1 LYELTWSVQIFQI
14 YRADRDTEGSYLLD
28 KGLFCMKKEGLLMGV
43 KKEKGRKRF
52 RKRKTYGNQILPLEL
67 LIEKNKREIINSA
80 ELMEEIYMKIDEK
93 HTQCVTKYKKT
104 R

>member
-1 LYELTWSVQIFQI
+1 
-14 YRADRDTEGSYLLD
+14 
-28 KGLFCMKKEGLLMGV
+28 MGF

-52 RKRKTYGNQILPLEL
+52 RKRKIYENQILPLEL
-67 LIEKNKREIINSA
+67 LIEKNKREITNSA

-93 HTQCVTKYKKT
+93 HTQCVTNYKKT

>member
-1 LYELTWSVQIFQI
+1 MYELTWSVQIFQI

-67 LIEKNKREIINSA
+67 LIEKTNER
-80 ELMEEIYMKIDEK
+80 L
-93 HTQCVTKYKKT
+93 
-104 R
+104 

>member
-1 LYELTWSVQIFQI
+1 
-14 YRADRDTEGSYLLD
+14 
-28 KGLFCMKKEGLLMGV
+28 MGI

-67 LIEKNKREIINSA
+67 LIEKNKREIMNSA
-80 ELMEEIYMKIDEK
+80 ELMEEIYIKIDEK
-93 HTQCVTKYKKT
+93 HTAVRTKYKKT

>member
-1 LYELTWSVQIFQI
+1 
-14 YRADRDTEGSYLLD
+14 
-28 KGLFCMKKEGLLMGV
+28 MKKEGLLMGV

-67 LIEKNKREIINSA
+67 LIEKNKREIINSE

>member
-1 LYELTWSVQIFQI
+1 
-14 YRADRDTEGSYLLD
+14 
-28 KGLFCMKKEGLLMGV
+28 MGI

-52 RKRKTYGNQILPLEL
+52 KKRKTYGNQILPLEL
-67 LIEKNKREIINSA
+67 LIEKNKREIMKSA

-93 HTQCVTKYKKT
+93 HTAVRNKYKKT

>member
-1 LYELTWSVQIFQI
+1 
-14 YRADRDTEGSYLLD
+14 
-28 KGLFCMKKEGLLMGV
+28 
-43 KKEKGRKRF
+43 
-52 RKRKTYGNQILPLEL
+52 
-67 LIEKNKREIINSA
+67 IINSA

>member
-1 LYELTWSVQIFQI
+1 
-14 YRADRDTEGSYLLD
+14 
-28 KGLFCMKKEGLLMGV
+28 MGV

-80 ELMEEIYMKIDEK
+80 ELMEEIYMKID
-93 HTQCVTKYKKT
+93 
-104 R
+104 